1 MAYKFRLP
9 EMGEGLTEGDI
20 ASFLVKEGDQVKDG
34 DPLVE
39 IQTDKSTTQ
48 LVSPVA
54 GTIKKIEA
62 KEDDHVEK
70 GNDLVLIDDGKD
82 GVSTNVED
90 EDAEDADDS
99 ADDTAAEESSAPVES
114 EAPAASS
121 APAPAPKQGGVA
133 PLAEPN
139 KLVMAMPSV
148 RQYARDK
155 GVDISLV
162 QPSGN
167 HGQVLKEDIDNFNG
181 AAASGPA
188 ASAPAANATVAASA
202 PAAGNTIKPYEGAG
216 KDAETREPLSKMRQ
230 IIAKNMRESAD
241 ISPMVTVFANAEV
254 SKMMANRK
262 KYKPV
267 AADQGIH
274 LTFLPYVV
282 KALIAMMKKYPEFN
296 SSIDDSTQELVQKH
310 YYNIGIATSTDHG
323 LYNPNIKNADS
334 KSMFEI
340 AKEISDNAEAAEENK
355 LSPESMVHG
364 CMTISNIG
372 SMRGGWFTPI
382 INQPEVA
389 ILGMGTIATEPV
401 VNADGEIVVG
411 HNMKLS
417 LTVDHRLIDGALAT
431 EALNYLKKLLEDPE
445 LLMMEG

>member
-181 AAASGPA
+181 A
-188 ASAPAANATVAASA
+188 AASA

>member
-20 ASFLVKEGDQVKDG
+20 ASFLVKEGDQIKAD

-48 LVSPVA
+48 LVSPVD
-54 GTIKKIEA
+54 GTVTKLDA

-70 GNDLVLIDDGKD
+70 GDDLVEIDDGKD
-82 GVSTNVED
+82 GVSTNVEADDD
-90 EDAEDADDS
+90 EDAGDDS
-99 ADDTAAEESSAPVES
+99 ADEAPAEEESSAPAES
-114 EAPAASS
+114 ATPAKPAAPA
-121 APAPAPKQGGVA
+121 KGGVA

-181 AAASGPA
+181 AAASAPA
-188 ASAPAANATVAASA
+188 ASAETAAAA
-202 PAAGNTIKPYEGAG
+202 PKAGNTITPYTGAG
-216 KDAETREPLSKMRQ
+216 EDAETREPLSNMRK
-230 IIAKNMRESAD
+230 IIAKNMRDSVD

-254 SKMMANRK
+254 SKLMANRK

-267 AADQGIH
+267 AAEQGIH

-296 SSIDDSTQELVQKH
+296 SSIDDSTHELVQKH

-340 AKEISDNAEAAEENK
+340 AKEISDNAQAAEDNK
-355 LSPESMVHG
+355 LSPDSMAHG
-364 CMTISNIG
+364 CITISNIG

-401 VNADGEIVVG
+401 VNDEGEIVVG

>member
-181 AAASGPA
+181 AA

-372 SMRGGWFTPI
+372 SMRGG
-382 INQPEVA
+382 
-389 ILGMGTIATEPV
+389 
-401 VNADGEIVVG
+401 
-411 HNMKLS
+411 
-417 LTVDHRLIDGALAT
+417 
-431 EALNYLKKLLEDPE
+431 
-445 LLMMEG
+445 

>member
-82 GVSTNVED
+82 GVSTNVD
-90 EDAEDADDS
+90 SEDAEDADDGV
-99 ADDTAAEESSAPVES
+99 DDTAAEESSAPAES

-121 APAPAPKQGGVA
+121 EPAPAPKQGGVA

-181 AAASGPA
+181 AS
-188 ASAPAANATVAASA
+188 ASAPAANTASTAASA
-202 PAAGNTIKPYEGAG
+202 PAAGNAIKPYEGAG

-230 IIAKNMRESAD
+230 IIAKNMRDSVD

-262 KYKPV
+262 KYKV
-267 AADQGIH
+267 IAADQGIH

-355 LSPESMVHG
+355 LSPDSMAHG

-389 ILGMGTIATEPV
+389 ILGMGTIATEPI

-417 LTVDHRLIDGALAT
+417 LTVDHRLIDCALAT

>member
-82 GVSTNVED
+82 GVSTNVD
-90 EDAEDADDS
+90 SEDAEDADES
-99 ADDTAAEESSAPVES
+99 ANDTAAEESSAPAES
-114 EAPAASS
+114 ETPAASS
-121 APAPAPKQGGVA
+121 EPAPAPKQGGVA

-181 AAASGPA
+181 AAAS
-188 ASAPAANATVAASA
+188 APAANTATAAASA
-202 PAAGNTIKPYEGAG
+202 PAAGNTIKTYEGAG

-241 ISPMVTVFANAEV
+241 ISPMVTVFAHAEV

-262 KYKPV
+262 KYKAV

-340 AKEISDNAEAAEENK
+340 AKEISDNAQAAEDNK
-355 LSPESMVHG
+355 LSPESMAHG
-364 CMTISNIG
+364 CITISNIG

>member
-82 GVSTNVED
+82 GVSTNVD
-90 EDAEDADDS
+90 SEDAEDADDG
-99 ADDTAAEESSAPVES
+99 ADDTAAEESSAPAES

-121 APAPAPKQGGVA
+121 EPAPAPKQGGVA

-181 AAASGPA
+181 AAAS
-188 ASAPAANATVAASA
+188 APAANTASTAASA
-202 PAAGNTIKPYEGAG
+202 PAAGNAIKPYEGAG

-230 IIAKNMRESAD
+230 IIAKNMRDSVD

-262 KYKPV
+262 KYKAI

-274 LTFLPYVV
+274 LTFLPYVI

-355 LSPESMVHG
+355 LSPDSMAHG

-389 ILGMGTIATEPV
+389 ILGMGTIATEPI

>member
-82 GVSTNVED
+82 GVSTNV
-90 EDAEDADDS
+90 DAEDADDS
-99 ADDTAAEESSAPVES
+99 ADDTAAEESSAPAES

-121 APAPAPKQGGVA
+121 EPAPAPKQGGVA

-167 HGQVLKEDIDNFNG
+167 HGQVLKIDIDNFNG
-181 AAASGPA
+181 NA
-188 ASAPAANATVAASA
+188 ASAPAAAATAPAASA

-230 IIAKNMRESAD
+230 IIAKNMRDSVD

-262 KYKPV
+262 KYKAI

-274 LTFLPYVV
+274 LTFLSYVV

-355 LSPESMVHG
+355 LSPDSMAHG

-389 ILGMGTIATEPV
+389 ILGMGTIATEPI

>member
-20 ASFLVKEGDQVKDG
+20 ASFLVKEGDQIKAD

-39 IQTDKSTTQ
+39 VQTDKSTTQ
-48 LVSPVA
+48 LVSPVD
-54 GTIKKIEA
+54 GTVTKLDA

-70 GNDLVLIDDGKD
+70 GDDLVEIDDGKD
-82 GVSTNVED
+82 GVSTNVEAD
-90 EDAEDADDS
+90 DDDADAGDDY
-99 ADDTAAEESSAPVES
+99 ADEAPAEEESSAPAES
-114 EAPAASS
+114 AAPAKPA
-121 APAPAPKQGGVA
+121 APAKGGVA
-133 PLAEPN
+133 PLAQPN

-181 AAASGPA
+181 AAAS
-188 ASAPAANATVAASA
+188 APAAASEAAAAA
-202 PAAGNTIKPYEGAG
+202 PKAGNTITPYTGAG
-216 KDAETREPLSKMRQ
+216 QDAETREPLSNMRK
-230 IIAKNMRESAD
+230 IIAKNMRDSVD

-254 SKMMANRK
+254 SKLMANRK

-267 AADQGIH
+267 AAEQGIH

-296 SSIDDSTQELVQKH
+296 SSIDDSTHELVQKH

-340 AKEISDNAEAAEENK
+340 AKEISDNAQAAEDNK
-355 LSPESMVHG
+355 LSPDSMVHG

-401 VNADGEIVVG
+401 VNDEGEIVVG

>member
-82 GVSTNVED
+82 GVSTNV
-90 EDAEDADDS
+90 DAEDADDS
-99 ADDTAAEESSAPVES
+99 ADDTAAEESSAPAES

-121 APAPAPKQGGVA
+121 EPAPAPKQGGVA

-167 HGQVLKEDIDNFNG
+167 HGQVLKIDIDNFNG
-181 AAASGPA
+181 NA
-188 ASAPAANATVAASA
+188 ASAPAAAATASAASA
-202 PAAGNTIKPYEGAG
+202 PAAGNAIKPYEGAG

-230 IIAKNMRESAD
+230 IIAKDMRDSVD

-262 KYKPV
+262 KYKAI

-355 LSPESMVHG
+355 LSPDSMAHG

-389 ILGMGTIATEPV
+389 ILGMGTIATEPI

>member
-20 ASFLVKEGDQVKDG
+20 ASFLVKEDDQVKDG

-54 GTIKKIEA
+54 GTIKKIEV

-82 GVSTNVED
+82 GVSTNVD
-90 EDAEDADDS
+90 SEDAEDADDG
-99 ADDTAAEESSAPVES
+99 ADDTAAEESSAPAES

-121 APAPAPKQGGVA
+121 EPAPAPKQGGVA

-181 AAASGPA
+181 AAAS
-188 ASAPAANATVAASA
+188 APAANTASTAASA
-202 PAAGNTIKPYEGAG
+202 PAAGNAIKPYEGAG

-230 IIAKNMRESAD
+230 IIAKNMRDSVD

-262 KYKPV
+262 KYKAI

-355 LSPESMVHG
+355 LSPDSMAHG

-389 ILGMGTIATEPV
+389 ILGMGTIATEPI

>member
-20 ASFLVKEGDQVKDG
+20 ASFLVKEGDQIKAD

-48 LVSPVA
+48 LVSPVD
-54 GTIKKIEA
+54 GTVTKLDA

-70 GNDLVLIDDGKD
+70 GDDLVEIDDGKD
-82 GVSTNVED
+82 GVSTNVEAD
-90 EDAEDADDS
+90 DDDADAGDDS
-99 ADDTAAEESSAPVES
+99 ADEAPAEEESSAPAES
-114 EAPAASS
+114 AAPAKPA
-121 APAPAPKQGGVA
+121 APAKGGVA
-133 PLAEPN
+133 PLAQPN

-181 AAASGPA
+181 AAAS
-188 ASAPAANATVAASA
+188 APAAASEAAAAA
-202 PAAGNTIKPYEGAG
+202 PKAGNTITPYTGAG
-216 KDAETREPLSKMRQ
+216 QDAETREPLSNMRK
-230 IIAKNMRESAD
+230 IIAKNMRDSVD

-254 SKMMANRK
+254 SKLMANRK

-267 AADQGIH
+267 AAEQGIH

-296 SSIDDSTQELVQKH
+296 SSIDDSTHELVQKH

-340 AKEISDNAEAAEENK
+340 AKEISDNAQAAEDNK
-355 LSPESMVHG
+355 LSPDSMVHG

-401 VNADGEIVVG
+401 VNDEGEIVVG

-417 LTVDHRLIDGALAT
+417 LTVDHRLIDGALVT

>member
-82 GVSTNVED
+82 GVSTNVD
-90 EDAEDADDS
+90 SEDAEDADDG
-99 ADDTAAEESSAPVES
+99 ADDTAAEESSAPAES

-121 APAPAPKQGGVA
+121 EPAPAPKQGGVA

-181 AAASGPA
+181 AAAS
-188 ASAPAANATVAASA
+188 APAANTASTVASA
-202 PAAGNTIKPYEGAG
+202 PAAGNAIKPYEGAG

-230 IIAKNMRESAD
+230 IIAKNMRDSVD

-262 KYKPV
+262 KYKAI

-282 KALIAMMKKYPEFN
+282 KALIEMMKKYPEFN

-355 LSPESMVHG
+355 LSPDSMAHG

-389 ILGMGTIATEPV
+389 ILGMGTIATEPI

>member
-181 AAASGPA
+181 AAASAPA

-230 IIAKNMRESAD
+230 IIAKN
-241 ISPMVTVFANAEV
+241 ISQTGCQLNF
-254 SKMMANRK
+254 NR
-262 KYKPV
+262 
-267 AADQGIH
+267 
-274 LTFLPYVV
+274 
-282 KALIAMMKKYPEFN
+282 
-296 SSIDDSTQELVQKH
+296 
-310 YYNIGIATSTDHG
+310 
-323 LYNPNIKNADS
+323 
-334 KSMFEI
+334 
-340 AKEISDNAEAAEENK
+340 
-355 LSPESMVHG
+355 
-364 CMTISNIG
+364 
-372 SMRGGWFTPI
+372 R
-382 INQPEVA
+382 
-389 ILGMGTIATEPV
+389 
-401 VNADGEIVVG
+401 
-411 HNMKLS
+411 
-417 LTVDHRLIDGALAT
+417 
-431 EALNYLKKLLEDPE
+431 
-445 LLMMEG
+445 

>member
-39 IQTDKSTTQ
+39 IQTDKSATQ

-82 GVSTNVED
+82 GVSTNV
-90 EDAEDADDS
+90 DAEDADDS
-99 ADDTAAEESSAPVES
+99 AGDTAAEESSAPAES

-121 APAPAPKQGGVA
+121 EPAPAPKQGGVA

-167 HGQVLKEDIDNFNG
+167 HGQVLKIDIDNFNG
-181 AAASGPA
+181 NA
-188 ASAPAANATVAASA
+188 ASAPAAAATAPAASA
-202 PAAGNTIKPYEGAG
+202 PAAGNAIKPYEGAG

-230 IIAKNMRESAD
+230 IIAKNMRDSVD

-262 KYKPV
+262 KYKAI

-355 LSPESMVHG
+355 LSPDSMAHG

-389 ILGMGTIATEPV
+389 ILGMGTIATEPI

>member
-181 AAASGPA
+181 AAAS
-188 ASAPAANATVAASA
+188 APAANATVAASA

-216 KDAETREPLSKMRQ
+216 KDAETLEPLSKMRQ
-230 IIAKNMRESAD
+230 IIAKNRRESAD

>member
-82 GVSTNVED
+82 GVSTNVDD

-99 ADDTAAEESSAPVES
+99 ADDTAAEESSAPAES

-121 APAPAPKQGGVA
+121 EPAPTPKQGGVA

-181 AAASGPA
+181 AAAS
-188 ASAPAANATVAASA
+188 APAANTAAASA

-355 LSPESMVHG
+355 LSPESMAHG

>member
-90 EDAEDADDS
+90 EDAEDS
-99 ADDTAAEESSAPVES
+99 ADDTSADEESSAPAES
-114 EAPAASS
+114 EAPASS
-121 APAPAPKQGGVA
+121 EPAPAPKQGGVA

-181 AAASGPA
+181 AAAA
-188 ASAPAANATVAASA
+188 APAAGAAAAAA

-216 KDAETREPLSKMRQ
+216 KDAETREPLSNMRK
-230 IIAKNMRESAD
+230 IIAKNMRDSAD
-241 ISPMVTVFANAEV
+241 ISPMVTIFANAEV
-254 SKMMANRK
+254 SKLMANRK
-262 KYKPV
+262 KYKAV

-282 KALIAMMKKYPEFN
+282 KAVIAMMKKYPEFN
-296 SSIDDSTQELVQKH
+296 ASIDDSTQELVQKH

-340 AKEISDNAEAAEENK
+340 AKEISDNAQAAEDNK
-355 LSPESMVHG
+355 LSPDSMAHG

-401 VNADGEIVVG
+401 VNEDGEIVVG

-417 LTVDHRLIDGALAT
+417 LTVDHRLIDGALGT
-431 EALNYLKKLLEDPE
+431 EALNYVKKLLEDPE

>member
-34 DPLVE
+34 DPLIE

-82 GVSTNVED
+82 GVSTNVD
-90 EDAEDADDS
+90 SEDAEDADDG
-99 ADDTAAEESSAPVES
+99 ADDTAAEESSAPAES

-121 APAPAPKQGGVA
+121 EPAPAPKQGGVA

-181 AAASGPA
+181 AAAS
-188 ASAPAANATVAASA
+188 APAANTASTAASA
-202 PAAGNTIKPYEGAG
+202 PAAGNAIKPYEGAG

-230 IIAKNMRESAD
+230 IIAKNMRDSVD

-262 KYKPV
+262 KYKAI

-355 LSPESMVHG
+355 LSPDSMAHG

-389 ILGMGTIATEPV
+389 ILGMGTIATEPI

>member
-39 IQTDKSTTQ
+39 IQTYKSTTQ

-82 GVSTNVED
+82 GVSTNV
-90 EDAEDADDS
+90 DAEDADDS
-99 ADDTAAEESSAPVES
+99 ADDTAAEESSAPAES

-121 APAPAPKQGGVA
+121 EPAPAPKQGGVA

-167 HGQVLKEDIDNFNG
+167 HGQVLKIDIDNFNG
-181 AAASGPA
+181 NA
-188 ASAPAANATVAASA
+188 ASAPAAAATAPAASA

-230 IIAKNMRESAD
+230 IIAKNMRDSVD

-262 KYKPV
+262 KYKAI

-355 LSPESMVHG
+355 LSPDSMAHG

-389 ILGMGTIATEPV
+389 ILGMGTIATEPI

>member
-1 MAYKFRLP
+1 
-9 EMGEGLTEGDI
+9 
-20 ASFLVKEGDQVKDG
+20 
-34 DPLVE
+34 
-39 IQTDKSTTQ
+39 
-48 LVSPVA
+48 
-54 GTIKKIEA
+54 
-62 KEDDHVEK
+62 
-70 GNDLVLIDDGKD
+70 
-82 GVSTNVED
+82 
-90 EDAEDADDS
+90 
-99 ADDTAAEESSAPVES
+99 
-114 EAPAASS
+114 
-121 APAPAPKQGGVA
+121 
-133 PLAEPN
+133 
-139 KLVMAMPSV
+139 MAMPSV

-167 HGQVLKEDIDNFNG
+167 HGQVLKIDIDNFNG
-181 AAASGPA
+181 NA
-188 ASAPAANATVAASA
+188 ASAPAATATAPAASA
-202 PAAGNTIKPYEGAG
+202 PAAGNAIKPYEGAG

-230 IIAKNMRESAD
+230 IIAKNMRDSVD

-262 KYKPV
+262 KYKAI

-355 LSPESMVHG
+355 LSPDSMAHG

-389 ILGMGTIATEPV
+389 ILGMGTIATEPI

>member
-82 GVSTNVED
+82 GVSTNVD
-90 EDAEDADDS
+90 SEDAEDADDG
-99 ADDTAAEESSAPVES
+99 ADDTAAEESSAPAES

-121 APAPAPKQGGVA
+121 EPAPAPKQGGVA

-181 AAASGPA
+181 AAASAPAANTASTA
-188 ASAPAANATVAASA
+188 ASAPATGNA
-202 PAAGNTIKPYEGAG
+202 IKPYEGAG

-230 IIAKNMRESAD
+230 IIAKNMRDSVD

-262 KYKPV
+262 KYKAI

-355 LSPESMVHG
+355 LSPDSMAHG

-389 ILGMGTIATEPV
+389 ILGMGTIATEPI

>member
-20 ASFLVKEGDQVKDG
+20 ASFLVKEGDQIKAD

-48 LVSPVA
+48 LVSPVD
-54 GTIKKIEA
+54 GTVTKLDA

-70 GNDLVLIDDGKD
+70 GDDLVEIDDGKD
-82 GVSTNVED
+82 GVSTNVEAD
-90 EDAEDADDS
+90 DDDADAGDDS
-99 ADDTAAEESSAPVES
+99 ADEAPAEEESSAPAES
-114 EAPAASS
+114 AAPAKPA
-121 APAPAPKQGGVA
+121 APAKGGVA
-133 PLAEPN
+133 PLAQPN
-139 KLVMAMPSV
+139 TLVMAMPSV

-181 AAASGPA
+181 AAAS
-188 ASAPAANATVAASA
+188 APAAASEAAAAA
-202 PAAGNTIKPYEGAG
+202 PKAGNTITPYTGAG
-216 KDAETREPLSKMRQ
+216 QDAETREPLSNMRK
-230 IIAKNMRESAD
+230 IIAKNMRDSVD

-254 SKMMANRK
+254 SKLMANRK

-267 AADQGIH
+267 AAEQGIH

-296 SSIDDSTQELVQKH
+296 SSIDDSTHELVQKH

-340 AKEISDNAEAAEENK
+340 AKEISDNAQAAEDNK
-355 LSPESMVHG
+355 LSPDSMVHG

-401 VNADGEIVVG
+401 VNDEGEIVVG

-417 LTVDHRLIDGALAT
+417 LTVDHRLIDGALVT

>member
-20 ASFLVKEGDQVKDG
+20 ASFSVKEGDQVKDG

-82 GVSTNVED
+82 GVSTNVD
-90 EDAEDADDS
+90 SEDAEDADES
-99 ADDTAAEESSAPVES
+99 ANDTAAEESSAPAES
-114 EAPAASS
+114 ETPAASS
-121 APAPAPKQGGVA
+121 EPAPAPKQGGVA

-181 AAASGPA
+181 AAAS
-188 ASAPAANATVAASA
+188 APAANTATAAASA

-262 KYKPV
+262 KYKAV

-340 AKEISDNAEAAEENK
+340 AKEISDNAQAAEDNK
-355 LSPESMVHG
+355 LSPESMAHG
-364 CMTISNIG
+364 CITISNIG

>member
-20 ASFLVKEGDQVKDG
+20 ASFLVKEGDQIKAD

-39 IQTDKSTTQ
+39 VQTDKSTTQ
-48 LVSPVA
+48 LVSPVD
-54 GTIKKIEA
+54 GTVTKLDA

-70 GNDLVLIDDGKD
+70 GDDLVEIDDGKD
-82 GVSTNVED
+82 GVSTNVEAD
-90 EDAEDADDS
+90 DDDADAGDDS
-99 ADDTAAEESSAPVES
+99 ADEAPAEEESSAPAES
-114 EAPAASS
+114 VAPAKPA
-121 APAPAPKQGGVA
+121 APAKGGVA
-133 PLAEPN
+133 PLAQPN

-181 AAASGPA
+181 AAAS
-188 ASAPAANATVAASA
+188 APAAASEAAAAA
-202 PAAGNTIKPYEGAG
+202 PKAGNTITPYTGAG
-216 KDAETREPLSKMRQ
+216 QDAETREPLSNMRK
-230 IIAKNMRESAD
+230 IIAKNMRDSVD

-254 SKMMANRK
+254 SKLMANRK

-267 AADQGIH
+267 AAEQGIH

-296 SSIDDSTQELVQKH
+296 SSIDDSTHELVQKH

-340 AKEISDNAEAAEENK
+340 AKEISDNAQAAEDNK
-355 LSPESMVHG
+355 LSPDSMVHG

-401 VNADGEIVVG
+401 VNDEGEIVVG

-417 LTVDHRLIDGALAT
+417 LTVDHRLIDGALVT

>member
-20 ASFLVKEGDQVKDG
+20 ASFLVKEGDQIKAD
-34 DPLVE
+34 DPLIE

-48 LVSPVA
+48 LVSPVD
-54 GTIKKIEA
+54 GTVTKLDA

-70 GNDLVLIDDGKD
+70 GDDLVEIDDGKD
-82 GVSTNVED
+82 GVSTNVEAD
-90 EDAEDADDS
+90 DDADAGDDS
-99 ADDTAAEESSAPVES
+99 ADEAPAEEESSAPAES
-114 EAPAASS
+114 AAPAKPA
-121 APAPAPKQGGVA
+121 APAKGGVA

-181 AAASGPA
+181 AAASAPA
-188 ASAPAANATVAASA
+188 ASAETAAAA
-202 PAAGNTIKPYEGAG
+202 PKAGNTITPYTGAG
-216 KDAETREPLSKMRQ
+216 EDAETREPLSNMRK
-230 IIAKNMRESAD
+230 IIAKNMRDSVD

-254 SKMMANRK
+254 SKLMANRK

-267 AADQGIH
+267 AAEQGIH

-296 SSIDDSTQELVQKH
+296 SSIDDSTHELVQKH

-340 AKEISDNAEAAEENK
+340 AKEISDNAQAAEDNK
-355 LSPESMVHG
+355 LSPDSMAHG

-401 VNADGEIVVG
+401 VNDEGEIVVG

-431 EALNYLKKLLEDPE
+431 EALNYLKRLLEDPE

>member
-82 GVSTNVED
+82 GLRTNVD
-90 EDAEDADDS
+90 SEDAEDADES
-99 ADDTAAEESSAPVES
+99 ANDTAAEESSAPAES
-114 EAPAASS
+114 ETPAASS
-121 APAPAPKQGGVA
+121 EPAPAPKQGGVA

-181 AAASGPA
+181 AAAS
-188 ASAPAANATVAASA
+188 APAANTATAAASA

-262 KYKPV
+262 KYKAV

-340 AKEISDNAEAAEENK
+340 AKEISDNAQAAEDNK
-355 LSPESMVHG
+355 LSPESMAHG
-364 CMTISNIG
+364 CITISNIG

>member
-82 GVSTNVED
+82 GVSTNVDD

-99 ADDTAAEESSAPVES
+99 ADDTAAEESSAPAES

-121 APAPAPKQGGVA
+121 EPAPAPKQGGVA

-181 AAASGPA
+181 AAAS
-188 ASAPAANATVAASA
+188 APAANTAAASA

-355 LSPESMVHG
+355 LSPESMAHG

-431 EALNYLKKLLEDPE
+431 EALNYLKKFLEDPE

>member
-20 ASFLVKEGDQVKDG
+20 TSFLVKEGDQVKDG

-82 GVSTNVED
+82 GVSTNVD
-90 EDAEDADDS
+90 SEDAEDADDS
-99 ADDTAAEESSAPVES
+99 ANDTAAEESSAPAES
-114 EAPAASS
+114 ETPAASS
-121 APAPAPKQGGVA
+121 EPAPAPKQDGVA

-181 AAASGPA
+181 AAAS
-188 ASAPAANATVAASA
+188 APAANTVTAAASA

-262 KYKPV
+262 KYKAV

-340 AKEISDNAEAAEENK
+340 AKEISDNAQAAEDNK
-355 LSPESMVHG
+355 LSPESMAHG
-364 CMTISNIG
+364 CITISNIG

>member
-9 EMGEGLTEGDI
+9 EMGEGLTEGDV
-20 ASFLVKEGDQVKDG
+20 ASFLVKEGDQIKAD

-48 LVSPVA
+48 LVSPVD
-54 GTIKKIEA
+54 GTVTKIDV
-62 KEDDHVEK
+62 KEDDRVEK
-70 GNDLVLIDDGKD
+70 GDDLVEIDDGKD
-82 GVSTNVED
+82 GVNTNVETD
-90 EDAEDADDS
+90 DSDSDDS
-99 ADDTAAEESSAPVES
+99 ADEAPAEEESAPAES
-114 EAPAASS
+114 EAPAKPA
-121 APAPAPKQGGVA
+121 APAAKQGGVA

-181 AAASGPA
+181 AAAA
-188 ASAPAANATVAASA
+188 A
-202 PAAGNTIKPYEGAG
+202 PAAGAAVATAAAPKAGNTITPYTGAG
-216 KDAETREPLSKMRQ
+216 QDAETREPLSNMRK

-241 ISPMVTVFANAEV
+241 ISPMVTIFANAEV
-254 SKMMANRK
+254 SKLMANRK

-282 KALIAMMKKYPEFN
+282 KAIIAMMKKYPEFN

-310 YYNIGIATSTDHG
+310 YYNVGIATSTDHG

-340 AKEISDNAEAAEENK
+340 AKEISENAQAAEDNK
-355 LSPESMVHG
+355 LSPDSMAHG
-364 CMTISNIG
+364 CITISNIG

-401 VNADGEIVVG
+401 VNEDGEIVVG

>member
-20 ASFLVKEGDQVKDG
+20 ASFLVKEGDQIKAD

-48 LVSPVA
+48 LVSPVD
-54 GTIKKIEA
+54 GTVTKLDA

-70 GNDLVLIDDGKD
+70 GDDLVEIDDGKD
-82 GVSTNVED
+82 GVSTNVEAD
-90 EDAEDADDS
+90 DDADAGDDS
-99 ADDTAAEESSAPVES
+99 ADEAPAEEESSAPAES
-114 EAPAASS
+114 AAPAKPA
-121 APAPAPKQGGVA
+121 APAKGGVA

-181 AAASGPA
+181 AAASAPA
-188 ASAPAANATVAASA
+188 ASAETAAAA
-202 PAAGNTIKPYEGAG
+202 PKAGNTITPYTGAG
-216 KDAETREPLSKMRQ
+216 EDAETREPLSNMRK
-230 IIAKNMRESAD
+230 IIAKNMRDSVD

-254 SKMMANRK
+254 SKLMANRK

-267 AADQGIH
+267 AAEQGIH

-296 SSIDDSTQELVQKH
+296 SSIDDSTHELVQKH

-334 KSMFEI
+334 KSMLEI
-340 AKEISDNAEAAEENK
+340 AKEISDNAQAAEDNK
-355 LSPESMVHG
+355 LSPDSMAHG

-401 VNADGEIVVG
+401 VNDEGEIVVG